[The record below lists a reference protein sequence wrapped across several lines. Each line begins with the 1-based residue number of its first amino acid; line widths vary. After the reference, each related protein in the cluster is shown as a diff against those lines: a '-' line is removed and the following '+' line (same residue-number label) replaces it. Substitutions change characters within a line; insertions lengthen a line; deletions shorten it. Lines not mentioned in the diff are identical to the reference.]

1 MTSMSFKGVTAADM
15 GVVVLDYPP
24 IIKPQARIKTV
35 TVPGRSGTLT
45 LHDSEVVYEP
55 VDKTIRCRMLS
66 TASQVAVTAWLSG
79 AGDLILG
86 NEPLY
91 RYTARVVDA
100 VSYEKIMPGYVDR
113 VFDVTFVCQP
123 WKELTTPGADIE
135 LGVLA
140 DTIIVAEDEFA
151 FAAYGIMLLVGFM
164 DGTLSLVWEQTT
176 THALKRLVSIGE
188 ELTFTWQDI
197 SAGDIR
203 AFSTKSPFTL
213 VSPATLDS
221 LPLIQIS
228 GVGAVSVNIGSY
240 SFTLS
245 GIESGVPV
253 LVDCDAMTV
262 TNVNQSVSY
271 LHNMVGQFPRLVPGN
286 NLVTWSGTVSS
297 VTIRP
302 RYRWL

>member
-1 MTSMSFKGVTAADM
+1 MTSMSFNGVTAADM

-35 TVPGRSGTLT
+35 TVPGRNGTLT
-45 LHDSEVVYEP
+45 LHDPEAVYEP
-55 VDKTIRCRMLS
+55 VDKTVRCRLLS
-66 TASQVAVTAWLSG
+66 TTSQEDVTAWLSG

-100 VSYEKIMPGYVDR
+100 VSYEKIMPGYADR
-113 VFDVTFVCQP
+113 VFEVKFACQP
-123 WKELTTPGADIE
+123 WKELTIPGSDIS
-135 LGVLA
+135 LSA
-140 DTIIVAEDEFA
+140 NPQTII
-151 FAAYGIMLLVGFM
+151 
-164 DGTLSLVWEQTT
+164 
-176 THALKRLVSIGE
+176 
-188 ELTFTWQDI
+188 
-197 SAGDIR
+197 
-203 AFSTKSPFTL
+203 
-213 VSPATLDS
+213 SPATLDS

-228 GVGAVSVNIGSY
+228 GVGAVSINIGSY

-271 LHNMVGQFPRLVPGN
+271 LHNMVGQFPRLTPGN
-286 NLVTWSGTVSS
+286 NVVTWSGTVSS
-297 VTIRP
+297 VVIRP

>member
-24 IIKPQARIKTV
+24 IIKPQARVKTV

-45 LHDSEVVYEP
+45 LHDPEAVYEP
-55 VDKTIRCRMLS
+55 VEKTVRCRLLS
-66 TASQVAVTAWLSG
+66 SASQVAVTAWLSG

-86 NEPLY
+86 NEPQY
-91 RYTARVVDA
+91 QYTARVVDA
-100 VSYEKIMPGYVDR
+100 VSYEKIMPGYTDR
-113 VFDVTFVCQP
+113 VFEVTFVCQP
-123 WKELTTPGADIE
+123 WKELAVPGADIA
-135 LGVLA
+135 LAKLA
-140 DTIIVAEDEFA
+140 DTIIVADDEQS
-151 FAAYGIMLLVGFM
+151 FAAYDIMLLVGFV
-164 DGTLSLVWEQTT
+164 DGTISLVWEHTT

-188 ELTFTWQDI
+188 EMTFTWQDI
-197 SAGDIR
+197 TAEDIITV
-203 AFSTKSPFTL
+203 STISPFTL

-228 GVGAVSVNIGSY
+228 GVGAVSINIGSY

-286 NLVTWSGTVSS
+286 NVVTWSSTVSS
-297 VTIRP
+297 VVIRP